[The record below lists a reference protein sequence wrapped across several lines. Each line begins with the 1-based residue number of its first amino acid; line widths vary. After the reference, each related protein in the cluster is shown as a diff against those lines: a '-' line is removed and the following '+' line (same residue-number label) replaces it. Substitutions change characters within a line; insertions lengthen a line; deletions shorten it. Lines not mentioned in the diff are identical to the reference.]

1 MIFAP
6 ETFFALAT
14 SLFCIGFVGVASRR
28 NVFVIYM
35 SIELMLNAVNL
46 VLATFSRLRPDMG
59 GSVIALLMIGVIAAE
74 AALFLAMIVQ
84 LYRKKRSVDSDAFAD
99 LAHRRWS

>member
-1 MIFAP
+1 MLNP
-6 ETFFALAT
+6 ESFFALAT
-14 SLFCIGFVGVASRR
+14 LLLCIGILGVISRK
-28 NVFVIYM
+28 NIFVIYM

-46 VLATFSRLRPDMG
+46 VFATFSRLRPDMG

-84 LYRKKRSVDSDAFAD
+84 LYRKKRTVDSDEFTD
-99 LAHRRWS
+99 LAQKRWS

>member
-1 MIFAP
+1 MTSNPDSFL
-6 ETFFALAT
+6 ALAT
-14 SLFCIGFVGVASRR
+14 LLFCIGAVGVVSRK
-28 NVFVIYM
+28 NIFVIYM

-46 VLATFSRLRPDMG
+46 ILATFSRLRPDMG

-84 LYRKKRSVDSDAFAD
+84 LYRKKRAVDSDAFRD
-99 LAHRRWS
+99 LAQRRWS

>member
-1 MIFAP
+1 MLNP
-6 ETFFALAT
+6 ESFFALAT
-14 SLFCIGFVGVASRR
+14 LLLCIGIVGVVSRK
-28 NVFVIYM
+28 NIFVIYM
-35 SIELMLNAVNL
+35 SIELILNAVNL
-46 VLATFSRLRPDMG
+46 VFATFSRLHPDMG

-84 LYRKKRSVDSDAFAD
+84 LYRKKRSVDSDEFAD

>member
-1 MIFAP
+1 MLNP
-6 ETFFALAT
+6 ESFFALAT
-14 SLFCIGFVGVASRR
+14 LLLCIGIVGVVSRK
-28 NVFVIYM
+28 NIFVIYM
-35 SIELMLNAVNL
+35 SIELILNAVNL
-46 VLATFSRLRPDMG
+46 VFATFARLHPDMG

-84 LYRKKRSVDSDAFAD
+84 LYRKKRSVDSDEFAD